1 MASKRPLRALVSTA
15 TSSLRPTQASAPS
28 LARASARAFST
39 TTPSRGPEY
48 DTDAADR
55 PRWQQTPPRMV
66 APFRTRPLPK
76 GPAFKVNDDPRRL
89 DDAYIRMLGPRG
101 DKLLSD
107 EVKWLAV
114 THKSFDHGRRG
125 FNDRLAFLGRRIVSL
140 QTSEALLNSPQAETW
155 PRDANGRPLPDQY
168 GRAPFMHPALGGLP
182 GLTHESKDRVL
193 DKTRLV
199 GLAERY
205 GLDKVTRW
213 KPKRTDNL
221 QGSGIESVLSTSL
234 YAIIGAIALER
245 GGEVA
250 NKVTQDKILAPLGFT
265 FSTNSS

>member
-1 MASKRPLRALVSTA
+1 MHEKVPSELRSHRIAHAASARRQPALLSIPHHTSQTPMASKRPLRALVSTA

-125 FNDRLAFLGRRIVSL
+125 FNDRLAFLGMCETGHPCLDTATALTVVSR
-140 QTSEALLNSPQAETW
+140 TENSLAADIGSSTELAAGGDVAKGRQW
-155 PRDANGRPLPDQY
+155 P
-168 GRAPFMHPALGGLP
+168 PA
-182 GLTHESKDRVL
+182 
-193 DKTRLV
+193 
-199 GLAERY
+199 A
-205 GLDKVTRW
+205 
-213 KPKRTDNL
+213 
-221 QGSGIESVLSTSL
+221 
-234 YAIIGAIALER
+234 
-245 GGEVA
+245 
-250 NKVTQDKILAPLGFT
+250 
-265 FSTNSS
+265 